1 VLRSLAGRAWN
12 AAELRRK
19 SFKDLHT
26 LWYVVLKERN
36 LLETQL
42 LEVKRVGALLDLT
55 PIKQHMFRVNPSPFE
70 FDSSLRS
77 VPLLQCRKTMA
88 RIKYVINE
96 RRLAY
101 EGAVQI
107 IAGDDEREVIT
118 RRERTAARRKTA
130 LEGKVKKVERDTA
143 APGLE
148 AVKVEEPSAVVH
160 RTAAER
166 AAAGLVQPDLVP
178 R

>member
-1 VLRSLAGRAWN
+1 
-12 AAELRRK
+12 
-19 SFKDLHT
+19 
-26 LWYVVLKERN
+26 
-36 LLETQL
+36 
-42 LEVKRVGALLDLT
+42 
-55 PIKQHMFRVNPSPFE
+55 
-70 FDSSLRS
+70 
-77 VPLLQCRKTMA
+77 MA

-107 IAGDDEREVIT
+107 IAGDNESEVLT

-130 LEGKVKKVERDTA
+130 LETDAKKAEDQSDASGPEVVEDPVA
-143 APGLE
+143 
-148 AVKVEEPSAVVH
+148 VH

-166 AAAGLVQPDLVP
+166 AAAGLVQPDSVQ

>member
-1 VLRSLAGRAWN
+1 M
-12 AAELRRK
+12 
-19 SFKDLHT
+19 
-26 LWYVVLKERN
+26 
-36 LLETQL
+36 
-42 LEVKRVGALLDLT
+42 GALLDLT
-55 PIKQHMFRVNPSPFE
+55 PIKQHMFRVNPPLSE
-70 FDSSLRS
+70 SESSLRS

-107 IAGDDEREVIT
+107 IAGDNEREVIT

-130 LEGKVKKVERDTA
+130 LEVKTKKAEERDTV
-143 APGLE
+143 APGPE
-148 AVKVEEPSAVVH
+148 AVKVEEPVVH

-166 AAAGLVQPDLVP
+166 AAAGLVQSDLVP

>member
-1 VLRSLAGRAWN
+1 
-12 AAELRRK
+12 
-19 SFKDLHT
+19 
-26 LWYVVLKERN
+26 
-36 LLETQL
+36 
-42 LEVKRVGALLDLT
+42 
-55 PIKQHMFRVNPSPFE
+55 
-70 FDSSLRS
+70 
-77 VPLLQCRKTMA
+77 MA

-107 IAGDDEREVIT
+107 IAGDNEREVIT
-118 RRERTAARRKTA
+118 RRERTAVRRKMA
-130 LEGKVKKVERDTA
+130 LEGNAKKAEERDTT
-143 APGLE
+143 APGPE
-148 AVKVEEPSAVVH
+148 VVKVEEPSAVVH